1 MPSAIILLADGI
13 EEVEALAP
21 VDVLRRAGVDVT
33 LACPGE
39 SLDLTGRNNV
49 RLCAETH
56 FEDCADNLY
65 NMVIIPGGPG
75 HTRLKENPAVLAFL
89 QRHAG
94 AGCFTCAICAG
105 PTVLKEAGL
114 LEGRAYT
121 AHPSVA
127 TKLPDLDPDRDVVR
141 DGSVIT
147 SRGAGTAVDFGLALV
162 AALCGEETAEEVR
175 VAICA

>member
-1 MPSAIILLADGI
+1 MSSAIIFLVDGV

-21 VDVLRRAGVDVT
+21 VDLLRRAGVDVV

-39 SLDLTGRNNV
+39 SLDITGRNHI
-49 RLCAETH
+49 RLCAETF
-56 FEDCADNLY
+56 FEDCANNLY
-65 NMVIIPGGPG
+65 DMVIVPGGPG
-75 HTRLKENPAVLAFL
+75 HTLLKENPAVLDFL
-89 QRHAG
+89 RRHAG
-94 AGCFTCAICAG
+94 GGRFTCAICAG

-127 TKLPDLDPDRDVVR
+127 TQLPDLDPDQEVIR
-141 DGSVIT
+141 DGTVIT
-147 SRGAGTAVDFGLALV
+147 SRGAGTAIDFGLALT

-175 VAICA
+175 AAICA